1 MKTLAIVMLCL
12 VVGGCASKACQG
24 SRPYTGQISTLH
36 SPAPVHQ
43 PRVPRSGLTTGG
55 QLYYSDGDVMTIW
68 KQDGSTDYIYNQG
81 R

>member
-1 MKTLAIVMLCL
+1 MRTVAVLMLCL
-12 VVGGCASKACQG
+12 VLGGCASRACYSG
-24 SRPYTGQISTLH
+24 GGQ
-36 SPAPVHQ
+36 APVAKH
-43 PRVPRSGLTTGG
+43 RVPSSGLTTGG

>member
-1 MKTLAIVMLCL
+1 MKTVAILLTCL
-12 VVGGCASKACQG
+12 VLGGCANRACQG
-24 SRPYTGQISTLH
+24 SRSYTGQISTLA
-36 SPAPVHQ
+36 SPAPIQQ

>member
-1 MKTLAIVMLCL
+1 MRTVAVLLMCL
-12 VVGGCASKACQG
+12 VLGGCANRACYSG
-24 SRPYTGQISTLH
+24 GGQ
-36 SPAPVHQ
+36 APVVKH
-43 PRVPRSGLTTGG
+43 RVPTSGLTTGG

>member
-1 MKTLAIVMLCL
+1 MGRKGGGSHMKTVAILLTCL
-12 VVGGCASKACQG
+12 VLGGCANRACYSG
-24 SRPYTGQISTLH
+24 GGQ
-36 SPAPVHQ
+36 APVVKH
-43 PRVPRSGLTTGG
+43 RVPTSGLTTGG